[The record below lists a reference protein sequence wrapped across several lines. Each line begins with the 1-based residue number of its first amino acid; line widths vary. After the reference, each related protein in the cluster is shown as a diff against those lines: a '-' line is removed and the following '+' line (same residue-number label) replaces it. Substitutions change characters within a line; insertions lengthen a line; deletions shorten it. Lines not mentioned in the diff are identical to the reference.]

1 MKKLKSLILALMV
14 TAPLLIPTQS
24 KANGLFGWLEDLFGG
39 KDKKEKKEHPQQEGR
54 GDRDPK
60 NSAPIDG
67 GLVVLMGAGLALGVF
82 IIYKKKKEAETAVI

>member
-1 MKKLKSLILALMV
+1 MKKLKSLALALMV

-24 KANGLFGWLEDLFGG
+24 KANGLFGWLEDLFGDKDKD
-39 KDKKEKKEHPQQEGR
+39 KDKKEYHQPVTG
-54 GDRDPK
+54 DPK